1 MAASFH
7 DDDFQFQFML
17 ALGQA
22 YHRLSDVGECLA
34 AAANVRNGN
43 PESWFKA
50 WLATA
55 DRVSAIAGHC
65 ESYGARVSARE
76 AWLRA
81 ATYFDTATVFLD
93 MTDDP
98 SRMLPTWQAHRVA
111 FERAAALFDPPAER
125 IAIPYDP
132 VPMPAFLF
140 KPSAAQARYPLI
152 VMCNGSDGPLS
163 SMLALGGFGAL
174 ARGYAVLA
182 FDGPGQQAMLFGH
195 GVPFRPDWEAVI
207 TPVVDAML
215 ARDDVDPARIVLLGV
230 SQGGYWAPRAAAFE
244 HRIAAVVADPGVVDV
259 ATSWLAHLPGSV
271 RALLEAEKRDE
282 FNRWIGWTER
292 VSRKLRG
299 TLAFR
304 MRAYGLATPYDV
316 YQALRAYTLRGV
328 ASQIVCPL
336 LVTAPEHEQFWPGQ
350 SQELAQ
356 LAGERAT
363 LVRFAAFEGADWH
376 CEPKALG
383 LRDQRI
389 FDWLDATLPP
399 PPGVTPPA
407 ASPATPEA

>member
-1 MAASFH
+1 MTASFH
-7 DDDFQFQFML
+7 DDDFQFQFIL

-22 YHRLSDVGECLA
+22 YHHLSDVGECLA
-34 AAANVRNGN
+34 AAAQVRNGN
-43 PESWFKA
+43 PESWFAA
-50 WLATA
+50 WLAA
-55 DRVSAIAGHC
+55 GDRVSKIATHC

-81 ATYFDTATVFLD
+81 ATYYDAATVFLD
-93 MTDDP
+93 MTGDP
-98 SRMLPTWQAHRVA
+98 SRMLPTWRAHRVA
-111 FERAAALFDPPAER
+111 FERAVALFDPPAER
-125 IAIPYDP
+125 LAIPYEP

-140 KPSAAQARYPLI
+140 KPPVEKARFPLI
-152 VMCNGSDGPLS
+152 VMCNGSDGPMS

-174 ARGYAVLA
+174 SRGYAVLA
-182 FDGPGQQAMLFGH
+182 FDGPGQQSMLFEH

-207 TPVVDAML
+207 GPLLDVVL
-215 ARDDVDPARIVLLGV
+215 AREDIDPARIVLVGV
-230 SQGGYWAPRAAAFE
+230 SQGGFWAPRAAAFE

-259 ATSWLAHLPGSV
+259 ETSWLAHLPGSM
-271 RALLEAEKRDE
+271 RALLDAGKREE
-282 FNRWIGWTER
+282 FNRWMGWTER

-304 MRAYGLATPYDV
+304 MRPYGLETPYDV
-316 YQALRAYTLRGV
+316 YTALRAYTLRDV
-328 ASQIVCPL
+328 AANIACPL

-350 SQELAQ
+350 SDELVR

-363 LVRFAAFEGADWH
+363 LVRFAASEGADWH

-389 FDWLDATLPP
+389 FDWIDATLPP
-399 PPGVTPPA
+399 
-407 ASPATPEA
+407 